1 MKGRCMARPVDPE
14 FGARLR
20 ALMERNGVSL
30 RSLARRTFY
39 SKSYLWDLT
48 KGVKPPSLT
57 AAQTLDDALD
67 ARGALIGLV
76 PDLAEPADL
85 ELSELAQ
92 RVAASDMSA
101 ETLTRLERGVDE
113 LACAYA
119 TTAPALLLPAVRR
132 NLAYVGRLV
141 EVRKTLDQ
149 SRRLLVAGGWFALL
163 SATLAI
169 DLRQRPEARAS
180 LATAQTLAEQAEH
193 AEIQAWCLETKA
205 WDVLTDGSFAQ
216 AARLSRQAQAIAPSG
231 SSAMIQSTAQE
242 GRAWARMGRA
252 PEARKALQRTAK
264 LVSALPM
271 PDSPEHHYRYDPAK
285 AVSYTATT
293 LAWAGDAA
301 AEEAA
306 RSALADLHAS
316 GEDVRRPR
324 RVVAAQL
331 DLSLALVA
339 ARKPDE
345 AAAMATT
352 AITTGRV
359 VPSNWWRA
367 AEIMS
372 GVDSLRIAEVHD
384 LREAF
389 ETYRPRSV

>member
-1 MKGRCMARPVDPE
+1 V
-14 FGARLR
+14 
-20 ALMERNGVSL
+20 
-30 RSLARRTFY
+30 
-39 SKSYLWDLT
+39 
-48 KGVKPPSLT
+48 
-57 AAQTLDDALD
+57 
-67 ARGALIGLV
+67 GLV
-76 PDLAEPADL
+76 QDHARSGDTG
-85 ELSELAQ
+85 LSELAQ
-92 RVAASDMSA
+92 RAAASDLSA
-101 ETLTRLERGVDE
+101 ETLARLEATVDE

-119 TTAPALLLPAVRR
+119 TTAPAELLPGVRR
-132 NLAYVGRLV
+132 NLADVGQLV

-169 DLRQRPEARAS
+169 DLRKRAEANVS
-180 LATAQTLAEQAEH
+180 LATAQALAEQAEH
-193 AEIQAWCLETKA
+193 AEIQAWCLETRA
-205 WDVLTDGSFAQ
+205 WDVLTDGDFAQ
-216 AARLSRQAQAIAPSG
+216 AARLSQQAQAIAPNG
-231 SSAMIQSTAQE
+231 SSAMIQAAAQE

-252 PEARKALQRTAK
+252 RDARNALRRMAK
-264 LVSALPM
+264 LVSPLPM
-271 PDSPEHHYRYDPAK
+271 PDTPEHHYRYDPAK

-293 LAWAGDAA
+293 LAWAGDPA

-306 RSALADLHAS
+306 RSALGDLHAS

-345 AAAMATT
+345 AAAVATA
-352 AITTGRV
+352 AIATGRV

-367 AEIMS
+367 TEIMTS
-372 GVDSLRIAEVHD
+372 VDRFGIAEVRD

-389 ETYRPRSV
+389 EAYRPQPT